1 MNEVLSELFS
11 KSGEPNLNRDFVM
24 LSCPGLYSD
33 IPILKIQKT
42 KKQKQ
47 IKITPE
53 AFGLTTY
60 DFDQTLGLS
69 AGVKWGKF
77 LMDVRV

>member
-1 MNEVLSELFS
+1 MF
-11 KSGEPNLNRDFVM
+11 
-24 LSCPGLYSD
+24 SCPGLYSD
-33 IPILKIQKT
+33 IQILKIQKT

-69 AGVKWGKF
+69 AGVKWRKF

>member
-1 MNEVLSELFS
+1 MF
-11 KSGEPNLNRDFVM
+11 
-24 LSCPGLYSD
+24 SCPGLYSD

-69 AGVKWGKF
+69 AGVKWRKF